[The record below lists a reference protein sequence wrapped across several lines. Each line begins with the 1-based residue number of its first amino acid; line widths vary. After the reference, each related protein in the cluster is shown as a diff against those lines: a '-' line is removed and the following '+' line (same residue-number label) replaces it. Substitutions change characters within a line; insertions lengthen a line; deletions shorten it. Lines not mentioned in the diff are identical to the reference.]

1 MLIKKVVFVLIT
13 LFVVNKTWAD
23 SYQNEQKN
31 INFIVTSS
39 VVYRYDVFKWSIP
52 DNIFINKKL
61 SELIWKNHIIQPGI
75 KIETKP
81 KVNQF
86 TFLGQVKYG
95 YILKNQ
101 SKSWDLDWYNTEKIS
116 ELHSKSKSIVRGNIL
131 DLSGAVGYS
140 LGLVKNSLLTFYLG
154 YDYTDYKNSEYG
166 YRQLIFKRET
176 LPLNHLISKYNFK
189 TQAPWIGLSVNT
201 QLNNRWSIIPTIKF
215 YSFKYV
221 GKGYWLLRDDLKQN
235 PSFKHNAKGYGL
247 GGDVDLIYKYSDN
260 LDFKINLESKKITMR
275 HGRVK
280 TFFSE
285 KERKSALF
293 NIGKKVSDTIKLY
306 DLSLLSS
313 SISFGVRYRI

>member
-1 MLIKKVVFVLIT
+1 MVIKKAALVLTT
-13 LFVVNKTWAD
+13 LLIANTALED
-23 SYQNEQKN
+23 SYSKEEKTT
-31 INFIVTSS
+31 NFIVTPS
-39 VVYRYDVFKWSIP
+39 VAYRYDVFKYSIP
-52 DNIFINKKL
+52 HSKFTNKKN
-61 SELIWKNHIIQPGI
+61 SELIWKNRVVQPSI
-75 KIETKP
+75 KIEIEP
-81 KVNQF
+81 KQNQF
-86 TFLGQVKYG
+86 TFLSQVKYG